1 MNTQQLVTNHK
12 HFNVNVMVDTV
23 FVMEQ
28 FKPIVLMM
36 EAAISNADTNA
47 YRDFDADGAYMRLFE
62 AMDHYLAFL
71 LGRQRANIGFDYYV
85 NEYFMAHA
93 RFLNNP
99 DFLRTGGVLFANA
112 AGYLQRAL
120 LFAQS
125 NIEQNGATVGEVHSV
140 PYSGYALFTYLVT
153 GYYDNHLLDS
163 DVVLDTAVATFHQ
176 SVADDAIERIRSG
189 QLSVPS
195 LL

>member
-12 HFNVNVMVDTV
+12 HYNVNVMVDTV

-28 FKPIVLMM
+28 FKSIVLMM

-93 RFLNNP
+93 RFLNSP
-99 DFLRTGGVLFANA
+99 EFLRAGGVLFANA

-125 NIEQNGATVGEVHSV
+125 NIEQNGATVGEIHSV
-140 PYSGYALFTYLVT
+140 PYQGYTLFTYLVT
-153 GYYDNHLLDS
+153 GYYDNHLYES
-163 DVVLDTAVATFHQ
+163 DVVLEQATKHYHQLVENDLTERLGSGLLNTA
-176 SVADDAIERIRSG
+176 
-189 QLSVPS
+189 S